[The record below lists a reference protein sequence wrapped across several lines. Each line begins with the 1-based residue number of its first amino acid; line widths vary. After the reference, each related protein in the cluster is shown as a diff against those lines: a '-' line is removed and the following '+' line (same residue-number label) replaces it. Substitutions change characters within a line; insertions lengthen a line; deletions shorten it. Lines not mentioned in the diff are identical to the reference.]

1 MASTIDNA
9 TLTITVNEDVKLNGY
24 QVGSKIVQTIGA
36 INEAS
41 RRVMTVATS
50 EVSILTLSTSSIG
63 GGYVSANVQYIRVSN
78 LDDTNFVRL
87 SFLSGSGGAGN
98 RYDMKLPAKRTAIFT
113 SPSMSGSNVGS
124 SFNSF
129 SDFDTMKATADTAA
143 VDIELFVAST

>member
-50 EVSILTLSTSSIG
+50 EVSILTLATSSIG
-63 GGYVSANVQYIRVSN
+63 GGYVTSNVQYIRVSN

-87 SFLSGSGGAGN
+87 SFLSGSTN